1 MSSYDSLDGGAGTD
15 TLIIANSAGA
25 AFAAPSLT
33 SIETVDYRASTAG
46 GDLDFDEIAE
56 RQL

>member
-1 MSSYDSLDGGAGTD
+1 MSSYDSLDGAGTD

-46 GDLDFDEIAE
+46 GDPILMRSLE